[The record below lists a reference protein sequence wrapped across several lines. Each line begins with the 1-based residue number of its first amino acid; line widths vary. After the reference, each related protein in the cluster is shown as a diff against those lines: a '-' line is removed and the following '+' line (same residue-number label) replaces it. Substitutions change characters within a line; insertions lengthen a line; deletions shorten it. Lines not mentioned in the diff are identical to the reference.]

1 MDPTAMY
8 QLSYGLYVLSAKE
21 GEKDNGCI
29 VNTVTQV
36 TSEPNLIAVAV
47 NRRNLTRDMIAATG
61 RLSVSV
67 LTESAPFDL
76 FRRFGFQS
84 GRTADKL
91 AGFDGYERGSNGIFL
106 LKEHTN
112 AQLQAEV
119 TSMREL
125 STHTLFLA
133 VVHSAERLSD
143 EPSVTYDY
151 YQKNIKPQPQKTT
164 KKGWRCKVCGYIYE
178 GETLPEGYQ
187 CPICGHGAQDFERI

>member
-47 NRRNLTRDMIAATG
+47 NRRNLTRDMI
-61 RLSVSV
+61 
-67 LTESAPFDL
+67 
-76 FRRFGFQS
+76 
-84 GRTADKL
+84 RTADKL

-106 LKEHTN
+106 LKEHAN
-112 AQLQAEV
+112 AHLQAEV

-143 EPSVTYDY
+143 EPSVTYAY